1 MTLYPSGMLTAIYWL
16 HMLATVAWVGGQAA
30 LALIV
35 LPAAHKTLNGEIYS
49 NFLGQV
55 NRKLQLVGWISL
67 TVLVGTGMFQ
77 MSASPSY
84 QGFLSI
90 TNTWAVAILSKH
102 LVIGLLVVLSAYS
115 TWGLAPALQRLSLL
129 RSRGKG
135 SAEEYAALQKREEW
149 LVRVNLAISIVVL
162 LLTAWARSAV

>member
-1 MTLYPSGMLTAIYWL
+1 MTLYPLPMLTAIYWL
-16 HMLATVAWVGGQAA
+16 HMLATVVWVGGQAA
-30 LALIV
+30 LALLV
-35 LPAAHKTLNGEIYS
+35 LPAARKTLKSEDFTS
-49 NFLGQV
+49 FFTQV

-67 TVLVGTGMFQ
+67 TVLIGTGMFQ

-90 TNTWAVAILSKH
+90 TNTWAVAILTKH
-102 LVIGLLVVLSAYS
+102 LVIALLIGLSAYS

-129 RSRGKG
+129 RSHGKG
-135 SAEEYAALQKREEW
+135 SEVEFKALQKKEET
-149 LVRVNLAISIVVL
+149 LVRINLVISIVVL

>member
-1 MTLYPSGMLTAIYWL
+1 MTLYPQGMLTAIYWL

-30 LALIV
+30 LVLMV
-35 LPAAHKTLNGEIYS
+35 LPAARKTLTSEVYS
-49 NFLGQV
+49 TFLGQI
-55 NRKLQLVGWISL
+55 NRRLQFVGWISL
-67 TVLVGTGMFQ
+67 IVLVGTGMFQ

-90 TNTWAVAILSKH
+90 TNTWAVAILIKH
-102 LVIGLLVVLSAYS
+102 LVIGLLVGLSAYS
-115 TWGLAPALQRLSLL
+115 TWGMAPALQRLSLL

-135 SAEEYAALQKREEW
+135 SDVEFAALQKKEEW
-149 LVRVNLAISIVVL
+149 LIRVNLGITIVVL

>member
-1 MTLYPSGMLTAIYWL
+1 MTLYPLPMLTAIYWL
-16 HMLATVAWVGGQAA
+16 HMLATVVWVGGQAA
-30 LALIV
+30 LALLV
-35 LPAAHKTLNGEIYS
+35 LPAARKTLKDAD
-49 NFLGQV
+49 FTAFFAQV

-67 TVLVGTGMFQ
+67 TILIGTGMFQ

-102 LVIGLLVVLSAYS
+102 LVIALLIGLSAYS
-115 TWGLAPALQRLSLL
+115 TWGLAPALERLSLL
-129 RSRGKG
+129 RSHGKG
-135 SAEEYAALQKREEW
+135 SEAEFISFQKREEL
-149 LVRVNLAISIVVL
+149 LVRINLAISIVVL